1 MGMERVVIAAPET
14 VAKKLETLLGAAEI
28 VPDSIVHT
36 GREAEEEKDCILL
49 TTWQLL
55 DMTGTELAKKL
66 GEAAEVLMIVPQD
79 FKEDVPGNVL
89 LLHNPIS
96 RDMLV
101 QAVRTASHYRG
112 RICTLRAEV
121 EKLNRTLEDRKVI
134 ERAKGRLMDTLHL
147 SESEAHYQ
155 IQKRSM
161 DTGKRIADVAR
172 EILEE
177 KE

>member
-1 MGMERVVIAAPET
+1 MERVVIAAPET
-14 VAKKLETLLGAAEI
+14 VAKKLESLLGTAEI
-28 VPDSIVHT
+28 VPDSIVYT
-36 GREAEEEKDCILL
+36 GREAEKEKDCIVL
-49 TTWQLL
+49 TTWQLP
-55 DMTGTELAKKL
+55 DMTGAELARKL
-66 GEAAEVLMIVPQD
+66 DTAAETLMIVPQD
-79 FKEDVPGNVL
+79 FEEDVPDNVL

-101 QAVRTASHYRG
+101 QAVRTAAHYRA
-112 RICTLRAEV
+112 RVCALQAKA
-121 EKLNRTLEDRKVI
+121 EKLSRTLEDRKVI

-177 KE
+177 HE

>member
-1 MGMERVVIAAPET
+1 MERVVIAAPET
-14 VAKKLETLLGAAEI
+14 VAKKLEPLLGAARI
-28 VPDSIVHT
+28 VPDSIVNT
-36 GREAEEEKDCILL
+36 GREAEKEKDCIVL
-49 TTWQLL
+49 TTWQLP
-55 DMTGTELAKKL
+55 DMSGAELARKL
-66 GEAAEVLMIVPQD
+66 DTEAEALMIVPQD
-79 FKEDVPGNVL
+79 FEEDVPDNVL
-89 LLHNPIS
+89 LLRNPIS

-101 QAVRTASHYRG
+101 QAVRTAAHYRA
-112 RICTLRAEV
+112 RICALKAKV
-121 EKLNRTLEDRKVI
+121 EKLSRTLEDRKVI

-177 KE
+177 NE